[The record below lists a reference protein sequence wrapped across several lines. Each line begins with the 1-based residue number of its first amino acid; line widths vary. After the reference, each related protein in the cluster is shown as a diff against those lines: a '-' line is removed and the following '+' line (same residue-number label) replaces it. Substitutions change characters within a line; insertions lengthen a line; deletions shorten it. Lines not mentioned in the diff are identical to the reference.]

1 MRDDVKGA
9 RLLERGEE
17 DLVCPGLEFG
27 VLKNELAARRDR
39 KIGEEYVAREHYGL
53 SAMPQLNV
61 AQLVYLTA
69 EEGDEGVLLNAR
81 LDKRGVRDLEP
92 VAVGRESGNVRKD
105 AIDIPGL
112 SVLYPRMG
120 TVGGWDL

>member
-1 MRDDVKGA
+1 
-9 RLLERGEE
+9 
-17 DLVCPGLEFG
+17 
-27 VLKNELAARRDR
+27 
-39 KIGEEYVAREHYGL
+39 
-53 SAMPQLNV
+53 V

-81 LDKRGVRDLEP
+81 LDRRGIRDLEP